1 MIVIYLMFLNQKI
14 KNENSNEEF
23 SNFFKERTE
32 EEQLTN
38 DLPTKKYV
46 IFDTEISGCSL
57 PIDLKL

>member
-32 EEQLTN
+32 EE
-38 DLPTKKYV
+38 
-46 IFDTEISGCSL
+46 
-57 PIDLKL
+57 